1 MSTRTRPTEEIIQAA
16 RDESLVPLG
25 EYSAQDGGSG
35 LRLWLPTVAQE
46 SLDADVGDD
55 FESWFDQETGAIV
68 FLPAE

>member
-16 RDESLVPLG
+16 QDEALVPLG
-25 EYSAQDGGSG
+25 EYTAQDGGTG
-35 LRLWLPTVAQE
+35 LRLWLPAVAQQ
-46 SLDADVGDD
+46 SIGADVGDD